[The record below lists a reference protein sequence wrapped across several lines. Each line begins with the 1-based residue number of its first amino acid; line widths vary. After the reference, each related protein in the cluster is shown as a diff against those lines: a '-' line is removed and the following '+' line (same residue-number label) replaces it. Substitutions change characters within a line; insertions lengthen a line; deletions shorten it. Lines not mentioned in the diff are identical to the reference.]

1 MTSQEFASEQSDGR
15 KKMKK
20 QRVVELEIK
29 LPKITTKPLRD
40 AARATLLT
48 GIGAGALTVRG
59 VRDAVKAAHRA
70 GTEVAENPDPAT
82 KFLLRFVGKEA
93 ETEVETPPIE
103 AYDTLDVTDILERL
117 DDLASEELCTLRAYE
132 SENKERV
139 TVLRA
144 IDKRL
149 GEEEPSEEK

>member
-1 MTSQEFASEQSDGR
+1 MTSQEFASGQSEKR
-15 KKMKK
+15 KKMRK

-40 AARATLLT
+40 AARTTLLT

-59 VRDAVKAAHRA
+59 VRNAVKAAHRA

-82 KFLLRFVGKEA
+82 KLLLRLVGKEEAA
-93 ETEVETPPIE
+93 EAETPPIE
-103 AYDTLDVTDILERL
+103 NYDTLTVTDILERL
-117 DDLASEELCTLRAYE
+117 DDLDSEELCALRAYE
-132 SENKERV
+132 SKNKKRV

-144 IDKRL
+144 IDQRL
-149 GEEEPSEEK
+149 GKEEPSQE